1 MEVRTLQKSVRRATL
16 NGNGAKN
23 LQKSLLVP
31 SLDAL
36 FRPRA
41 RFWSIFGSRPGP
53 KMASKPSPRR
63 GHPIFGPPQI
73 VFFAFSWH
81 GRVPEGSRD
90 RFKAPG
96 DPPGQDFG
104 RIFLKFYLKIWVDFH
119 KHLQYFF
126 ALQPGNLILIL
137 YKIPFLQEKK
147 TGMLPGSAP
156 NLSNPPAGVPL
167 GYGDSRSGLNK
178 EPCIEDA

>member
-1 MEVRTLQKSVRRATL
+1 M
-16 NGNGAKN
+16 
-23 LQKSLLVP
+23 
-31 SLDAL
+31 
-36 FRPRA
+36 
-41 RFWSIFGSRPGP
+41 
-53 KMASKPSPRR
+53 
-63 GHPIFGPPQI
+63 
-73 VFFAFSWH
+73 FFAFSWH

-137 YKIPFLQEKK
+137 HKIPFLQEKK
-147 TGMLPGSAP
+147 NSLSLTVQFWDKTRNLGNLISFLQSVPPGSRRSLSGSAGMLPGSAS

-167 GYGDSRSGLNK
+167 GYGDSRSGLNIY
-178 EPCIEDA
+178 PNIYPNIN